1 MNRWFKFNTLTGI
14 RNFVKKNIMGQET
27 IKLELIEWLTK
38 LKDLDTL
45 NYLKIVKDSRSR
57 KQDWWNDLTEQQKLG
72 IQRGLKDID
81 EGRIVSHRDVKK
93 KYGL

>member
-1 MNRWFKFNTLTGI
+1 LY
-14 RNFVKKNIMGQET
+14 KKIKMGQET

-81 EGRIVSHRDVKK
+81 EGRIVSHSDVKK

>member
-1 MNRWFKFNTLTGI
+1 
-14 RNFVKKNIMGQET
+14 MGQET

-38 LKDLDTL
+38 LDDAETL
-45 NYLKIVKDSRSR
+45 KYLKVVKDSKSENH
-57 KQDWWNDLTEQQKLG
+57 DWWNDLTNEQIQG

-81 EGRIVSHRDVKK
+81 EGRIVSHNDIKK

>member
-1 MNRWFKFNTLTGI
+1 ME
-14 RNFVKKNIMGQET
+14 QET

-38 LKDLDTL
+38 LNDIETL
-45 NYLKIVKDSRSR
+45 NYLKVVKESTFVNH
-57 KQDWWNDLTEQQKLG
+57 DWRDDLTEQQTQG

-81 EGRIVSHRDVKK
+81 EGRIVSHEEVKR